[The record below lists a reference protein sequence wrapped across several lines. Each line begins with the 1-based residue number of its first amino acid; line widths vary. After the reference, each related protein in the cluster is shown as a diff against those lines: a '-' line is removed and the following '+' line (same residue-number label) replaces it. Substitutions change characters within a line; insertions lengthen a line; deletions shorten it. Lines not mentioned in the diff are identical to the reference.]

1 MLQGKDQVLNF
12 RGWEDIAL
20 LTSVD
25 FTNLPDTFGL
35 ILPFLSSTMVLGEW
49 FWSWLKLWNQQNI
62 MRKGFLPKLISHFFT
77 EIAICRA
84 VFLGWCHGTKL
95 RLEVWRVG
103 KRWKKEKM
111 KKMTH

>member
-1 MLQGKDQVLNF
+1 
-12 RGWEDIAL
+12 
-20 LTSVD
+20 
-25 FTNLPDTFGL
+25 
-35 ILPFLSSTMVLGEW
+35 
-49 FWSWLKLWNQQNI
+49 
-62 MRKGFLPKLISHFFT
+62 LPKLISHFFT